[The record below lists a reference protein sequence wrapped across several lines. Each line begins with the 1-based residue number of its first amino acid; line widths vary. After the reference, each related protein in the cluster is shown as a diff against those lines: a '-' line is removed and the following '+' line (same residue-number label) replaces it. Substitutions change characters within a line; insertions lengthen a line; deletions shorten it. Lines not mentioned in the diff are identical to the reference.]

1 VKQYEVKIDAF
12 EGPLDLLLHLIQRF
26 EIDIYDIPVSEIT
39 DQYVLYI
46 HTMKEL
52 ELDIAS
58 EYLVMAAE
66 LLAMKS
72 KSILPNHEE
81 QADWDAVFEE
91 DPREELMNRL
101 LVYKQ
106 FKEAANVFQDRESER
121 AMIFTRNPTDLS
133 EYGPG
138 PEDITMPTDVTIY
151 DMLGALQKLFKR
163 KKLQEPLQ
171 TKIVRE
177 EISIERRMGEIVD
190 YLKQLK
196 KRTNFISLFPY
207 NDKESIVVT
216 FLAILEL
223 MKTKEIIVEQEQNFS
238 DIFLTSREIFEK
250 KQAEV
255 YS

>member
-1 VKQYEVKIDAF
+1 MKQYEVKIDAF

-52 ELDIAS
+52 ELDVAS
-58 EYLVMAAE
+58 EYLVMASE

-81 QADWDAVFEE
+81 QADWDAVLEE

-101 LVYKQ
+101 ILYKQ
-106 FKEAANVFQDRESER
+106 FKEAAFTLQEKESER
-121 AMIFTRNPTDLS
+121 ANLFTRTPSDLS
-133 EYGPG
+133 EFGPK
-138 PEDITMPTDVTIY
+138 PEDIVMPTDVTIY
-151 DMLGALQKLFKR
+151 DMLGALQKLIKR
-163 KKLQEPLQ
+163 KKQQEPLQ

-177 EISIERRMGEIVD
+177 EISIERRMDEILG
-190 YLKQLK
+190 YLTKIK
-196 KRTNFISLFPY
+196 RRTNFIDLFPY
-207 NDKESIVVT
+207 SDKESIVVT

-238 DIFLTSREIFEK
+238 EIFLSTREVFDN
-250 KQAEV
+250 KQVEV
-255 YS
+255 YA